1 MATQQRI
8 KINNFDEVQPTTF
21 NYSWETTSTED
32 SGRAMSGIMYDT
44 PMFTVEAF
52 DVTYSNLTIA
62 QCRAILQ
69 EIVKR
74 PKRPYFDLHYFSP
87 FHGTWRTAS
96 FGVSQGSLNVRS
108 LKRGEENIEEISCR
122 FVGREKLI

>member
-1 MATQQRI
+1 MPQNRI
-8 KINNFDEVQPTTF
+8 KLNDFDAVQPTEM

-32 SGRAMSGIMYDT
+32 SGRAMSGMQYDT

-52 DVTYSNLTIA
+52 DVKYSNLTVA

-74 PKRPYFDLHYFSP
+74 PRTPYFNLHYFSP
-87 FHGTWRTAS
+87 FHGTWRTAQ
-96 FGVSQGSLNVRS
+96 FGVSQGSLSVKS
-108 LKRGEENIEEISCR
+108 LKQGEENVSEISCR

>member
-1 MATQQRI
+1 MPQNRI
-8 KINNFDEVQPTTF
+8 KLNNYDEVQPTEM

-52 DVTYSNLTIA
+52 DVKYSYLTIA
-62 QCRAILQ
+62 QCKSILQ

-74 PKRPYFDLHYFSP
+74 PKKPYFNLHYFSP
-87 FHGTWRTAS
+87 FHGTWRTAQ
-96 FGVSQGSLNVRS
+96 FGVSQGSLNVKS
-108 LKRGEENIEEISCR
+108 LKRGEETFSEISCR

>member
-1 MATQQRI
+1 MPQNRI
-8 KINNFDEVQPTTF
+8 KLNNFDEVQPTEM

-32 SGRAMSGIMYDT
+32 SGRAMSGRMYDT

-52 DVTYSNLTIA
+52 DVKYSHLTIA

-74 PKRPYFDLHYFSP
+74 PTRPYFNLHYFSP
-87 FHGTWRTAS
+87 FHGVWRTAK
-96 FGVSQGSLNVRS
+96 FGVSQGSLNVKT
-108 LKRGEENIEEISCR
+108 LKSGEEDFTEISCR

>member
-1 MATQQRI
+1 MPQNRI
-8 KINNFDEVQPTTF
+8 KLNNFDEVQPTEM

-32 SGRAMSGIMYDT
+32 SGRAMSGMMYDT

-52 DVTYSNLTIA
+52 DVKYSNLTID
-62 QCRAILQ
+62 QCKSILQ

-87 FHGTWRTAS
+87 FHGTWRTAK
-96 FGVSQGSLNVRS
+96 FGVSQGSLNVRT
-108 LKRGEENIEEISCR
+108 LKRGVENFSEISCR
-122 FVGREKLI
+122 CVGREKLI